1 MLTPDS
7 GHSPGGFAGRGEGGG
22 DDEARPK
29 SVVVAEEEAQQD
41 GEAQREAALGS
52 RQELPP
58 AEPEREP
65 AGVVC
70 SGCCCLLPPPFFF
83 FGFLG
88 CRRDL
93 HVDTGIGIV
102 GDQQAGSE
110 LIEGEEEQP
119 RSQLQRRRFPCW
131 QAQTA
136 DLRLGDKS
144 TTTTISSSS
153 SSRLLL
159 VAAVREEG
167 EAYLIPHLHDDMMVI
182 IV

>member
-22 DDEARPK
+22 DDEARPE
-29 SVVVAEEEAQQD
+29 SVIVAEEEAQQD

-58 AEPEREP
+58 AEPEP

-102 GDQQAGSE
+102 GDKQAASE

-182 IV
+182 MV

>member
-1 MLTPDS
+1 MMTPDS

-22 DDEARPK
+22 DDEARPE

-93 HVDTGIGIV
+93 HVDPGIGIV
-102 GDQQAGSE
+102 GDQQAASE

-144 TTTTISSSS
+144 TTTISSSS
-153 SSRLLL
+153 LLL
-159 VAAVREEG
+159 VAAGREEG

-182 IV
+182 MV

>member
-1 MLTPDS
+1 MMTPDS

-22 DDEARPK
+22 DDEARPE
-29 SVVVAEEEAQQD
+29 SVVVAEE
-41 GEAQREAALGS
+41 EAQREAALGS

-58 AEPEREP
+58 AEPEP

-102 GDQQAGSE
+102 GDQQAVSE

-119 RSQLQRRRFPCW
+119 RSQLLGLLRRRRFPCW

-144 TTTTISSSS
+144 TTTISSSS
-153 SSRLLL
+153 LLL
-159 VAAVREEG
+159 VAAGREEG

-182 IV
+182 MV

>member
-22 DDEARPK
+22 DDEARPEA
-29 SVVVAEEEAQQD
+29 VVVAEEEAQQD

-58 AEPEREP
+58 AEPEP

-70 SGCCCLLPPPFFF
+70 SGCCCLLPPPFF

-102 GDQQAGSE
+102 GDQQAVSE

-119 RSQLQRRRFPCW
+119 RSQLLGLLRRRRFPCW

-144 TTTTISSSS
+144 TTTISSSS
-153 SSRLLL
+153 LLL
-159 VAAVREEG
+159 VAAGREEG